1 MFPMA
6 TPGQTPQHWGD
17 RPLPTW
23 DNLFYPTKDY
33 QYFRQP
39 TPSPE
44 TADVKTTAAWMADA
58 SMLAY
63 GRSGPD
69 LMPTDKFDG
78 FLSSGGLTGQRI
90 GDWSGTAKGTQG
102 FFASNPKFAILAFRG
117 TEKSDWTDLLVDLM
131 ALPVKE
137 DTGAHSPQ
145 GLRKTLFH
153 LGLKD
158 PLLNPF
164 SSTQPGVHAGFQF
177 ALNSVWDQ
185 TLAMLTTYRAANPAA
200 PVFFTGHSL
209 GAALATL
216 AIARFNS
223 ARTALYTFGSP
234 RVGNTPLCA
243 EVEARAELGVHRFV
257 DNRDLVTTVPPKNMS
272 YDETSGLM
280 HINEG
285 GDVETNG
292 VVDDPEWRTVVK
304 VLSTAAAAAA
314 DLLENEQPPGSLVD
328 HSPGRYCYFLWRW
341 ASNGQVP

>member
-1 MFPMA
+1 MPE
-6 TPGQTPQHWGD
+6 TGQQNLPN
-17 RPLPTW
+17 PPAPTW

-39 TPSPE
+39 QPSPD
-44 TADVKTTAAWMADA
+44 TADLKTTAAWMADA

-69 LMPTDKFDG
+69 LIPPDKFDG
-78 FLSSGGLTGQRI
+78 FLKSAGLTGQRI

-102 FFASNPKFAILAFRG
+102 FFASNPRFAILAFRG

-137 DTGAHSPQ
+137 DQGQHSPQ
-145 GLRKTLFH
+145 GLTKTLFH

-164 SSTQPGVHAGFQF
+164 SSTEPGVHAGFQF
-177 ALNSVWDQ
+177 ALNSVWDA
-185 TLAMLTTYRAANPAA
+185 TSKMLNDYRTANPAA
-200 PVFFTGHSL
+200 PIFFTGHSL

-216 AIARFNS
+216 AIARFRGGK
-223 ARTALYTFGSP
+223 AALYTCGSP
-234 RVGNTPLCA
+234 RVGNTPFLA
-243 EVEARAELGVHRFV
+243 EVQAGADLGIHRFV
-257 DNRDLVTTVPPKNMS
+257 DNNDLVTTVPPKNLF

-280 HINEG
+280 HIKAN
-285 GDVETNG
+285 GDVEANG
-292 VVDDPEWRTVVK
+292 VVDDPEWRAIVK
-304 VLSTAAAAAA
+304 VLSTAAAAAG
-314 DLLENEQPPGSLVD
+314 DILGDEPPPPALVD

-341 ASNGQVP
+341 AIGQVP